1 VKKSKRCIPEVI
13 SEVIPICCC
22 CFFFFFVNFLPIFV
36 NELTV
41 SLNRYL
47 GYV

>member
-1 VKKSKRCIPEVI
+1 VKLSLFV
-13 SEVIPICCC
+13 VVVV
-22 CFFFFFVNFLPIFV
+22 FFFFFVNFLPIFV